1 MPAAINGLLEWKIN
15 ASLLLP
21 PLQSAGK
28 MLGVCD
34 KRMKGIHSREVA
46 ERKRKK
52 KVGRVKQTI
61 DGWENQVKKPGVK
74 QGIKY
79 I

>member
-1 MPAAINGLLEWKIN
+1 MDSSEKSMP
-15 ASLLLP
+15 SLLP
-21 PLQSAGK
+21 PVQSGK

-34 KRMKGIHSREVA
+34 KRMKGTREVA

-52 KVGRVKQTI
+52 KVEEWNKQSMAAKI
-61 DGWENQVKKPGVK
+61 KSKPGVK

>member
-1 MPAAINGLLEWKIN
+1 MPAAINGLLESKIN
-15 ASLLLP
+15 APLLLP
-21 PLQSAGK
+21 PVQSGK
-28 MLGVCD
+28 MLGACD

-52 KVGRVKQTI
+52 SRKSETNNRWLRKSSQSPAS
-61 DGWENQVKKPGVK
+61 NK
-74 QGIKY
+74 GIKY

>member
-1 MPAAINGLLEWKIN
+1 
-15 ASLLLP
+15 
-21 PLQSAGK
+21 

-34 KRMKGIHSREVA
+34 KRMKGIHSKEVA

-61 DGWENQVKKPGVK
+61 DG
-74 QGIKY
+74 
-79 I
+79 